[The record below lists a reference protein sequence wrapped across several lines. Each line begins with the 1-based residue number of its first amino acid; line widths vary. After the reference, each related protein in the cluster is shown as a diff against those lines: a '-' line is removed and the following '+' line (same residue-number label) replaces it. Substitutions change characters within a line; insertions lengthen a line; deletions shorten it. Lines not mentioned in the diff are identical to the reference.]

1 VTPIVLNEGLSQLS
15 LVVVYAAMAVFTL
28 AFLVSGYHLSQA
40 ASSKTAKA
48 KAQPVMA
55 QSGSV
60 SVLERDE
67 NQKDSAPTPSR
78 SLLALERISLAL
90 SILGT
95 LILAVAVTMRGIAAA
110 RVPWANL
117 YEYSITGALIL
128 MTIYLVSVRSK
139 EVRIMAT
146 FVVGFVLLVLGT
158 AVSVFY
164 VQVASLMPAL
174 QSYWLVIHVMVALLA
189 TGFFSMAAA
198 LSAAYLLKTANWVEN
213 ANTPRTIAFKKI
225 MEVFPSKDTLERLA
239 YRFNISGFILWSF
252 TLIAGAIW
260 AERAWHRY
268 WGWDTKEVWTF
279 IIWALYAGY
288 LHANATRGWTGK
300 RAVWLGL
307 VGFAAVVFNFT
318 IVNMFFKGLH
328 VYSGL

>member
-1 VTPIVLNEGLSQLS
+1 MNSVVLNESLSQTSL
-15 LVVVYAAMAVFTL
+15 LVVFTAMLVFTA
-28 AFLVSGYHLSQA
+28 AFLISGWHLSKA
-40 ASSKTAKA
+40 ASNKVKE
-48 KAQPVMA
+48 V
-55 QSGSV
+55 QSS
-60 SVLERDE
+60 S
-67 NQKDSAPTPSR
+67 
-78 SLLALERISLAL
+78 ALERVGLSLAFIATL
-90 SILGT
+90 VLAAGVIL
-95 LILAVAVTMRGIAAA
+95 RGIAAS

-117 YEYSITGALIL
+117 YEYSITGTLIL
-128 MTIYLVSVRSK
+128 MMIFLMSLRVP
-139 EVRIMAT
+139 EVRILAT

-158 AVSVFY
+158 AVSLFY
-164 VQVASLMPAL
+164 VEVQSLMPAL
-174 QSYWLVIHVMVALLA
+174 QSFWLVIHVLVALLA
-189 TGFFSMAAA
+189 TAFFSIAAA
-198 LSAAYLLKTANWVEN
+198 LSTAYLLKTANWVEKAKTKGVEN
-213 ANTPRTIAFKKI
+213 FKRVMGI
-225 MEVFPSKDTLERLA
+225 FPKKETLEQLA
-239 YRFNISGFILWSF
+239 YRFNIIGFILWSF

-279 IIWALYAGY
+279 IIWTIYAGY